1 MTQQPPSSSG
11 PLSPQQG
18 AYTQGG
24 IPSPGAPSPQGFS
37 PAPAKKPSKAPKI
50 LIILGSVILALSVII
65 GVVIAVLGFGSTI
78 GGMGELQEFD
88 SGSGTITAEAGD
100 SYQIYAVEGEP
111 TPTCTVD
118 GPAVGEGTFQSS
130 SIDIAGTSWVS
141 VDSFSTDEAGEYSV
155 DCGDA
160 RIAVGPPVS
169 IGGIFA
175 GLGGIFLAIGGGAL
189 GFLLLVI
196 GVILVVVRKR
206 SA

>member
-1 MTQQPPSSSG
+1 MTQQPPPSSG
-11 PLSPQQG
+11 PLSPQHG
-18 AYTQGG
+18 TYAQGG
-24 IPSPGAPSPQGFS
+24 VPSPGAPLPQGFS

-65 GVVIAVLGFGSTI
+65 GVVVAVIGFASTA
-78 GGMGELQEFD
+78 GGIGELQELD
-88 SGSGTITAEAGD
+88 GGSGSIAAEAGD

-111 TPTCTVD
+111 APTCTVD
-118 GPAVGEGTFQSS
+118 GPSVGEGTFQSS
-130 SIDIAGTSWVS
+130 SIDIDGTSWVS
-141 VDSFSTDEAGEYSV
+141 VDSFSTEEAGEYTI

-160 RIAVGPPVS
+160 RVAVGPPVS

-175 GLGGIFLAIGGGAL
+175 GLGGILLAIGGGAL

-196 GVILVVVRKR
+196 GVILVIVRKR